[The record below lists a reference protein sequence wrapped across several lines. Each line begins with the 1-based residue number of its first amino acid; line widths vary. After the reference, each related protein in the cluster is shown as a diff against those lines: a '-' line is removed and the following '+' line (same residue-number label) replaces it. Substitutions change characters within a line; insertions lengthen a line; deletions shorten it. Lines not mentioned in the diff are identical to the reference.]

1 MLNMEQKHD
10 SSGNVQKEITTEV
23 ETKSQPNVLVLG
35 ELDNLPAALQELTH
49 EDADLAAE
57 LLNKSFKSGKVKLKS
72 SHHRICIYKTE
83 KK

>member
-1 MLNMEQKHD
+1 MIAVGMWKRKLQLRWKPK
-10 SSGNVQKEITTEV
+10 VK
-23 ETKSQPNVLVLG
+23 QPNVLLLG

-57 LLNKSFKSGKVKLKS
+57 LLNKPFNSGKVRLKN

-83 KK
+83 NK